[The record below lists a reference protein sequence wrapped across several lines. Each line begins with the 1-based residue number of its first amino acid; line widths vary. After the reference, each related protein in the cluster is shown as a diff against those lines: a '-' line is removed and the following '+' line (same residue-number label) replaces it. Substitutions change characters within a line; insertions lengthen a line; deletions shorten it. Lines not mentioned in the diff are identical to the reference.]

1 MGSGREIV
9 VSATPIIFSSPVGL
23 SDLAPSIDDDP
34 VDEPDDDL
42 GEVDDF
48 DDEELPA

>member
-1 MGSGREIV
+1 
-9 VSATPIIFSSPVGL
+9 VGL

-34 VDEPDDDL
+34 TDEPDDDL